1 VVLAAPFES
10 WLHPFTILLASPL
23 MTLTVLLAIVLA
35 LGSGVAIGVFFRPQ
49 GRTPDPEAPAP
60 KRDTWPGAPKKPGD
74 QLIRVIADSVPEAVL
89 FFSDHGLIRYANTV
103 ARELFFEGQTPE
115 GQNFIRLVAAAPMP
129 LREALLGDSDRLF
142 SMELDG
148 RRETYHVSRRSFM
161 LEEELHTLLVV
172 RYMTREIGRHEV
184 EVLKRV
190 VRVISHEV
198 NNSLAPITSLVH
210 SARLIAKSPE
220 HTGKLERVFDTIE
233 ERARHLKGFLEG
245 YATLARLPKPKPAA
259 VAWPDFLAKLAT
271 LYPRVRFS
279 AAPGKPGWF
288 DPAQIE
294 QILINLLKNAAEAG
308 EPGTEIEV
316 KVVTQE
322 DGTTEIDVLDRGPGF
337 SSEALKDA
345 LTPLYTTKAT
355 GTGMGLSLSQEIVEA
370 HGGSIGLSNRS
381 DGGGWIRVVLPGRV
395 SSGTA
400 DYTRSR
406 LTLTRG

>member
-1 VVLAAPFES
+1 VTLP
-10 WLHPFTILLASPL
+10 TLLA
-23 MTLTVLLAIVLA
+23 VVLA
-35 LGSGVAIGVFFRPQ
+35 LGAGIVLGVVFRPK
-49 GRTPDPEAPAP
+49 RRAEDPEALPP
-60 KRDTWPGAPKKPGD
+60 KGGGWPGAAKKPGD

-89 FFSDHGLIRYANTV
+89 FFSDHGVIRYANAV

-115 GQNFIRLVAAAPMP
+115 GQNFIRLVAAAPVP

-148 RRETYHVSRRSFM
+148 RRETYHVSRRSFT
-161 LEEELHTLLVV
+161 LEDELHTLLVV

-198 NNSLAPITSLVH
+198 NNSLAPIASLVH
-210 SARLIAKSPE
+210 SARLIAKNPE
-220 HTGKLERVFDTIE
+220 HSGKLERVFDTIE
-233 ERARHLKGFLEG
+233 ERALHLKGFLEG
-245 YATLARLPKPKPAA
+245 YATLARLPKPKPAT
-259 VAWPDFLAKLAT
+259 VAWPDFLSKLGA
-271 LYPRVRFS
+271 LHPRVRI
-279 AAPGKPGWF
+279 ADAPAKPGWF
-288 DPAQIE
+288 DAAQIE
-294 QILINLLKNAAEAG
+294 QVLINLLKNAAEASDAD
-308 EPGTEIEV
+308 PVIEV
-316 KVVTQE
+316 RVAIQE

-337 SSEALKDA
+337 SSEALQNA
-345 LTPLYTTKAT
+345 LMPLYTTKAS
-355 GTGMGLSLSQEIVEA
+355 GSGMGLSLSQEIVEA

-381 DGGGWIRVVLPGRV
+381 DGGGWIRVILPGRV

>member
-1 VVLAAPFES
+1 VTLA
-10 WLHPFTILLASPL
+10 TLLA
-23 MTLTVLLAIVLA
+23 VALA
-35 LGSGVAIGVFFRPQ
+35 LGVGIALGFLFRP
-49 GRTPDPEAPAP
+49 RARAEDAEVLPS
-60 KRDTWPGAPKKPGD
+60 KRGTWPGAANKSGD

-89 FFSDHGLIRYANTV
+89 FFSDHGVIRYANAV

-115 GQNFIRLVAAAPMP
+115 GQNFIRLVAGAPPP

-161 LEEELHTLLVV
+161 LEDELHTLLVV

-198 NNSLAPITSLVH
+198 NNSLAPVTSLVH

-259 VAWPDFLAKLAT
+259 VTWPEFLGRLAT

-279 AAPGKPGWF
+279 DPPGKPGWF

-308 EPGTEIEV
+308 DATTEIEV
-316 KVVTQE
+316 KVATQE

-345 LTPLYTTKAT
+345 LMPLYTTKAT

-381 DGGGWIRVVLPGRV
+381 DGGGGWIRVILPGRV

>member
-1 VVLAAPFES
+1 MTLS
-10 WLHPFTILLASPL
+10 TLLA
-23 MTLTVLLAIVLA
+23 VLLALGGGIAFWVL
-35 LGSGVAIGVFFRPQ
+35 FRRR
-49 GRTPDPEAPAP
+49 GRTEGPDALPSSRGA
-60 KRDTWPGAPKKPGD
+60 WPDAANKPGD

-89 FFSDHGLIRYANTV
+89 FFSDHGVIRYANAV

-115 GQNFIRLVAAAPMP
+115 GQNFIRLVAAAPAP

-142 SMELDG
+142 STELDG
-148 RRETYHVSRRSFM
+148 RRETYHVSRRSFV

-233 ERARHLKGFLEG
+233 ERARHLRGFLEG
-245 YATLARLPKPKPAA
+245 YATLARLPKPKPAV
-259 VAWPDFLAKLAT
+259 VAWPDFLSRLAT
-271 LYPRVRFS
+271 LYPRVRF
-279 AAPGKPGWF
+279 ADAPGKPGWF

-308 EPGTEIEV
+308 EAETEIEV
-316 KVVTQE
+316 KVATLA

-337 SSEALKDA
+337 SAEALKDA
-345 LTPLYTTKAT
+345 LMPLYTTKAS

-381 DGGGWIRVVLPGRV
+381 DGGGWIRVILPGRV

>member
-1 VVLAAPFES
+1 VTL
-10 WLHPFTILLASPL
+10 TLLA
-23 MTLTVLLAIVLA
+23 VALA
-35 LGSGVAIGVFFRPQ
+35 LGAGIALGFLFFRPQ
-49 GRTPDPEAPAP
+49 ARTEEAEILPP
-60 KRDTWPGAPKKPGD
+60 KRGTWPGAANQSGD

-89 FFSDHGLIRYANTV
+89 FFSDHGVIRYANAV

-115 GQNFIRLVAAAPMP
+115 GQNFIRLVAAAPPP

-210 SARLIAKSPE
+210 SARLIAKNPE
-220 HTGKLERVFDTIE
+220 HSGKLERVFDTVE

-245 YATLARLPKPKPAA
+245 YATLARLPKPKPA
-259 VAWPDFLAKLAT
+259 VVPWPEFLGRLAT
-271 LYPRVRFS
+271 LYPRARFS
-279 AAPGKPGWF
+279 DPPGKPGWF
-288 DPAQIE
+288 DAAQIE

-308 EPGTEIEV
+308 GAETEIEV
-316 KVVTQE
+316 KVATQA

-337 SSEALKDA
+337 SPEALKDA
-345 LTPLYTTKAT
+345 LMPLYTTKAT

-381 DGGGWIRVVLPGRV
+381 DGGGWIRLILPGRV

>member
-1 VVLAAPFES
+1 
-10 WLHPFTILLASPL
+10 
-23 MTLTVLLAIVLA
+23 MTLATLLAIVLA
-35 LGSGVAIGVFFRPQ
+35 LGGGIAIGLLFRPK
-49 GRTPDPEAPAP
+49 GRTEVPEAVSPR
-60 KRDTWPGAPKKPGD
+60 RDTWPDAGEKPGD
-74 QLIRVIADSVPEAVL
+74 ELIRVIADSVPEAVL
-89 FFSDHGLIRYANTV
+89 FFSDHGVIRYANAV
-103 ARELFFEGQTPE
+103 ARELFFEGQTPA
-115 GQNFIRLVAAAPMP
+115 GQNFIRLVAAAPVP

-142 SMELDG
+142 SMEVDG

-161 LEEELHTLLVV
+161 LEDELHTLLVV

-198 NNSLAPITSLVH
+198 NNSLAPIASLVH
-210 SARLIAKSPE
+210 SARLIAKNPE

-245 YATLARLPKPKPAA
+245 YATLARLPKPKPAT
-259 VAWPDFLAKLAT
+259 VAWPDFLSKLAT
-271 LYPRVRFS
+271 LYPHVRF
-279 AAPGKPGWF
+279 AEAPAKPGWF

-294 QILINLLKNAAEAG
+294 QILINLLKNAAEAADT
-308 EPGTEIEV
+308 ETEIEV
-316 KVVTQE
+316 KVTTLE

-345 LTPLYTTKAT
+345 LMPLYTTKAS
-355 GTGMGLSLSQEIVEA
+355 GSGMGLSLSHEIVEA
-370 HGGSIGLSNRS
+370 HGGSIRLSNRS
-381 DGGGWIRVVLPGRV
+381 DGGGWIRVILPGRV

-406 LTLTRG
+406 LTLTHG